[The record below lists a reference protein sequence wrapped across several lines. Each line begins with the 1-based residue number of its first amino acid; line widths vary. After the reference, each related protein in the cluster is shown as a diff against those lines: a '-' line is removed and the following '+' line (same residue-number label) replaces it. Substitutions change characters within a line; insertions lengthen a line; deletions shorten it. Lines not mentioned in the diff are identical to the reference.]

1 MSNHTDFIG
10 ECNKIELRNYLVIL
24 PDEVC
29 VIRQNPS
36 EKCDLLQENVHQHF
50 SVKRAKTNSWWTAF
64 QSILMVWLM
73 FLTGELKFLTALES
87 VRTGCLD
94 FLNGFLNG
102 LTKRHERLTWSKF
115 STIVVWILRCY
126 QFCLISTSCYVW
138 NVHRNCLSIK
148 TNRSGCVHPCLVTR
162 QVFRSM
168 KCFSQ
173 AMGYFLTNPNILSV
187 VDAKGLTDAQKIKAL
202 RFEVQTMLEDYIA
215 KDQYESRGKFGELLL
230 MLPTMQS
237 IAKEMIDQVQF
248 HRLFGVVKVDNLLQE
263 MILGG
268 WWCIWSNRV

>member
-1 MSNHTDFIG
+1 
-10 ECNKIELRNYLVIL
+10 
-24 PDEVC
+24 
-29 VIRQNPS
+29 
-36 EKCDLLQENVHQHF
+36 
-50 SVKRAKTNSWWTAF
+50 
-64 QSILMVWLM
+64 
-73 FLTGELKFLTALES
+73 
-87 VRTGCLD
+87 
-94 FLNGFLNG
+94 
-102 LTKRHERLTWSKF
+102 
-115 STIVVWILRCY
+115 
-126 QFCLISTSCYVW
+126 
-138 NVHRNCLSIK
+138 
-148 TNRSGCVHPCLVTR
+148 
-162 QVFRSM
+162 
-168 KCFSQ
+168 
-173 AMGYFLTNPNILSV
+173 MGYFLTNPNILSV

>member
-1 MSNHTDFIG
+1 MIKVFNNCCLNSS
-10 ECNKIELRNYLVIL
+10 LLSIL
-24 PDEVC
+24 PHFYILLC
-29 VIRQNPS
+29 LKCSQKLPFNQNKPQRLCS
-36 EKCDLLQENVHQHF
+36 SLLSNQA
-50 SVKRAKTNSWWTAF
+50 SVSK
-64 QSILMVWLM
+64 
-73 FLTGELKFLTALES
+73 
-87 VRTGCLD
+87 
-94 FLNGFLNG
+94 
-102 LTKRHERLTWSKF
+102 HE
-115 STIVVWILRCY
+115 
-126 QFCLISTSCYVW
+126 
-138 NVHRNCLSIK
+138 
-148 TNRSGCVHPCLVTR
+148 
-162 QVFRSM
+162 

-268 WWCIWSNRV
+268 W